1 MTLEEFLQS
10 DGCVLMLVFQQYSP
24 SVSQSERLLET
35 FVSQHSSEARLLRV
49 ACGKE
54 DELFKRY
61 KIRSNPTV
69 LGLRKGREIWRHE
82 GLTDAATL
90 DQLASQLTGNYV

>member
-10 DGCVLMLVFQQYSP
+10 EECVLMLIFQQYSP
-24 SVSQSERLLET
+24 SVSQAERVLES
-35 FVSQHSSEARLLRV
+35 FVSQHPKDARLLRV

-82 GLTDAATL
+82 GYTDAQTM
-90 DQLASQLTGNYV
+90 DQVESRLVGNHV